1 MRRMSGDLRTAP
13 LPPGPSGMNVLR
25 YWALTMHD
33 PLAAYGA
40 LRREYGDAVRIPLG
54 RNRSFFLLDRPEY
67 AEHVLV
73 RHQDRYVKG
82 FGYLPLQAFI
92 GDGLFTAEGAVW
104 QRHRGLVQPVFSHR
118 HVQSFAPAIVDAT
131 RRRVAQW
138 APGSLIELVA
148 EMRTLTMDVIGRVLF
163 GTDLSGDAEL
173 VGRAETRLQSSMAL
187 RAAAIFRTP
196 LSPERFRSVA
206 TRIVPGLGHAS
217 QSLESVITRII
228 DTRICAPHDEPSDL
242 LDVLL
247 GVGQNE
253 QPLSDAEIRNEV
265 LTFVVTGHESL
276 NITLTFTL
284 ALLSQNPVAYER
296 VIAEV
301 DDVLGG
307 RDPEASDGDAL
318 PWTQAVVSEVLRLYP
333 PAYHVNRDAMQDD
346 DISGIPVT
354 AGDTIGISPY
364 LLHRHPEFWSDPERF
379 DPQRFLPDSASTRP
393 RYAYLPFGGGRRIC
407 LGAGLA
413 QLELTLVLAVL
424 SQSLRLDLMP
434 TAPLRARADA
444 TLHPVGPVVAR
455 VTPVRARRRTTAG
468 PGLRSTAGS
477 KHSEPPAS
485 S

>member
-1 MRRMSGDLRTAP
+1 MRRALDDIRSAP
-13 LPPGPSGMNVLR
+13 VPPGPSGLNVLR

-33 PLAAYGA
+33 PLAAYRV
-40 LRREYGDAVRIPLG
+40 LRRKYGDAVRIPLG
-54 RNRSFFLLDRPEY
+54 RKRSFFLLDRPEY

-131 RRRVAQW
+131 RSRVAQW
-138 APGSLIELVA
+138 EPGSLIELVG

-163 GTDLSGDAEL
+163 GTDLSGDAGP

-196 LSPERFRSVA
+196 LPPERFRSVA
-206 TRIVPGLGHAS
+206 TRIMPGLGRAS
-217 QSLESVITRII
+217 QTLESVITRII
-228 DTRICAPHDEPSDL
+228 DTRIRAPHNEPSDL
-242 LDVLL
+242 LDLLL
-247 GVGQNE
+247 GAGQNE
-253 QPLSDAEIRNEV
+253 QPLSGAEIRNEV
-265 LTFVVTGHESL
+265 MTFVVTGHESL
-276 NITLTFTL
+276 TITLTFTL
-284 ALLSQNPVAYER
+284 ALLSQNPAAYER

-307 RDPEASDGDAL
+307 RDPEAPDVDAL

-333 PAYHVNRDAMQDD
+333 PAYHVNRDATQDD
-346 DISGIPVT
+346 DISGIPVS

-379 DPQRFLPDSASTRP
+379 DPQRFLPGSASTRP

-413 QLELTLVLAVL
+413 QLELTLALAVL
-424 SQSLRLDLMP
+424 SQSVRLELVP
-434 TAPLRARADA
+434 SATLRARADA
-444 TLHPVGPVVAR
+444 TLHPVGPVVAT
-455 VTPVRARRRTTAG
+455 VTPARSRPRSTAG
-468 PGLRSTAGS
+468 PGLRSMAKRET
-477 KHSEPPAS
+477 SEPPAS
-485 S
+485 

>member
-1 MRRMSGDLRTAP
+1 MRRGGDIRTAP
-13 LPPGPSGMNVLR
+13 VPPGPSGMNVLR
-25 YWALTMHD
+25 FWAQTMHD
-33 PLAAYGA
+33 PLAAYGV
-40 LRREYGDAVRIPLG
+40 LRRNYGDAVRIPLG

-92 GDGLFTAEGAVW
+92 GDGLLTAEGAVW

-131 RRRVAQW
+131 RSRVARW
-138 APGSLIELVA
+138 APGSIIDIVV

-163 GTDLSGDAEL
+163 GTDLSGDAAP

-187 RAAAIFRTP
+187 RAAAIFRTS

-206 TRIVPGLGHAS
+206 TRIVPGLGRAS
-217 QSLESVITRII
+217 QTLESVITRII

-242 LDVLL
+242 LDLLL
-247 GVGQNE
+247 GAGQNE
-253 QPLSDAEIRNEV
+253 QPLSGAEIRDEV
-265 LTFVVTGHESL
+265 MTLVVAGHESAT
-276 NITLTFTL
+276 NALTFTL
-284 ALLSQNPVAYER
+284 ALLSQNPAAYER

-307 RDPEASDGDAL
+307 RDRQAPDVDAL
-318 PWTQAVVSEVLRLYP
+318 PWTQAVVSEALRLYP
-333 PAYHVNRDAMQDD
+333 PAYHVNRDAVQDD
-346 DISGIPVT
+346 DISGIPVSV
-354 AGDTIGISPY
+354 GDTIGLSPY

-379 DPQRFLPDSASTRP
+379 DPQRFLPGSASSRP

-424 SQSLRLDLMP
+424 SQSVRVDLVP

-444 TLHPVGPVVAR
+444 TLHPVEPVVAT
-455 VTPVRARRRTTAG
+455 VTPVRSRQRLTAGSGLRNTAG
-468 PGLRSTAGS
+468 PRD
-477 KHSEPPAS
+477 
-485 S
+485 